1 MASRFGKPRL
11 PLPQLQADMRK
22 LTHSPAPAYSMTSQK
37 YDFRQFQEELA
48 KLERKDERKIEPKVE
63 KQQPSRP
70 LGKKAAA
77 AQRLAMAREEFL
89 VLRKRHDLTVAD
101 VVAFFPEEEGIAYL
115 QQLIVAA
122 QAKPRRTRKVAEV
135 PSAG

>member
-1 MASRFGKPRL
+1 
-11 PLPQLQADMRK
+11 
-22 LTHSPAPAYSMTSQK
+22 MTSQK

-48 KLERKDERKIEPKVE
+48 KLEPKVEHKVE
-63 KQQPSRP
+63 KQQPAKP

-77 AQRLAMAREEFL
+77 AQRLAKAREEFQ

-115 QQLIVAA
+115 QQLISAA
-122 QAKPRRTRKVAEV
+122 ATKPRRTRK
-135 PSAG
+135 S

>member
-1 MASRFGKPRL
+1 
-11 PLPQLQADMRK
+11 
-22 LTHSPAPAYSMTSQK
+22 MTSQK

-48 KLERKDERKIEPKVE
+48 TLERKVE

-70 LGKKAAA
+70 LGKKEAA
-77 AQRLAMAREEFL
+77 AQRLAMACEEFH

-115 QQLIVAA
+115 QQLIAA
-122 QAKPRRTRKVAEV
+122 AAAKPRRVRK
-135 PSAG
+135 S